1 MMKSCS
7 LETCCTKG
15 KESEAVKYKCL
26 SSNDPYIVVTFYSNQ
41 QELFLVTLSQRYSLV
56 SHLISNITFIAK
68 MKDCNYDDNADS
80 IFNCGDF

>member
-41 QELFLVTLSQRYSLV
+41 QELFLASLSQSYFLFTR
-56 SHLISNITFIAK
+56 LIANIIFIAK
-68 MKDCNYDDNADS
+68 VKGCT
-80 IFNCGDF
+80 

>member
-41 QELFLVTLSQRYSLV
+41 QELFLGSLYQSYFLYTL
-56 SHLISNITFIAK
+56 LIAIIIFIAK
-68 MKDCNYDDNADS
+68 VKGCT
-80 IFNCGDF
+80 

>member
-26 SSNDPYIVVTFYSNQ
+26 SSNDPYIVVTFNSNQ
-41 QELFLVTLSQRYSLV
+41 QELFLVSLSQSYFLFTR
-56 SHLISNITFIAK
+56 LIANIIFIAN
-68 MKDCNYDDNADS
+68 MKDCT
-80 IFNCGDF
+80 

>member
-26 SSNDPYIVVTFYSNQ
+26 SSNDPYIVVVTFYSNQ
-41 QELFLVTLSQRYSLV
+41 QELFLVSLS
-56 SHLISNITFIAK
+56 
-68 MKDCNYDDNADS
+68 
-80 IFNCGDF
+80 

>member
-26 SSNDPYIVVTFYSNQ
+26 SSNDPYIVVAFYSNQ
-41 QELFLVTLSQRYSLV
+41 QELFLASLYQ
-56 SHLISNITFIAK
+56 SYFLFTRLIANIIFIAK
-68 MKDCNYDDNADS
+68 VKGCT
-80 IFNCGDF
+80 

>member
-41 QELFLVTLSQRYSLV
+41 QELFLGSLYQ
-56 SHLISNITFIAK
+56 SYFLFTRLIANIIFIAK
-68 MKDCNYDDNADS
+68 VKGCT
-80 IFNCGDF
+80 